1 MDVSVEHG
9 IALVSAIPSV
19 EGIMR
24 KNQPN
29 AIPNVLL
36 LVVLDLN
43 ELVSEVVVV
52 QELIVVVS
60 QYQVLLTL
68 QVLQDVHRGLCVVAR
83 HVPQYEHMV
92 SWLHYGVPVLG
103 HPVVVVLR
111 PIQLVVRESQIVR

>member
-1 MDVSVEHG
+1 MSIEHW
-9 IALVSAIPSV
+9 IALVPPIPSV
-19 EGIMR
+19 EGIVS
-24 KNQPN
+24 QDESDP
-29 AIPNVLL
+29 IPNVLL
-36 LVVLDLN
+36 LVVLDLH

-83 HVPQYEHMV
+83 YVSQDEYVV
-92 SWLHYGVPVLG
+92 SWLYYGVPVLG
-103 HPVVVVLR
+103 HPVVVILR